1 MIGRILGKVLGT
13 RQERN
18 IKKLLPLIHAINGWE
33 RKTRKLS
40 DKALKRKTDEFRGK
54 IRPLATQ
61 IDNLMR
67 EISELSDIEQER
79 ARASLQEKRRELDQL
94 IYDLLPEAFS
104 VVREAAKRTIGL
116 RHYDEQLMGG
126 IILHQGAIAEMANGE
141 GKTLVATLPA
151 YLNALDGK

>member
-33 RKTRKLS
+33 RKTSKLS

-67 EISELSDIEQER
+67 EISELSDIEQDR
-79 ARASLQEKRRELDQL
+79 ARVSLQEKRRELDQL

-116 RHYDEQLMGG
+116 RHYSR
-126 IILHQGAIAEMANGE
+126 
-141 GKTLVATLPA
+141 
-151 YLNALDGK
+151 DGQW